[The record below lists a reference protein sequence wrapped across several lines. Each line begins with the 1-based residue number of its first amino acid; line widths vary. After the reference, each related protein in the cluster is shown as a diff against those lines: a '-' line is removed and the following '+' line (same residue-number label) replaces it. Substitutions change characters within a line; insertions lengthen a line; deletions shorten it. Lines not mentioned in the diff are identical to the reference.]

1 MSAAASFVATTK
13 TPTATALPVSLE
25 HASKRYGA
33 TTVVNDFSFHANP
46 GETVALLG
54 PNGAGKT
61 TSISMMLGLKHMSAG
76 TTHIFGQ
83 NPVSTEARVR
93 TGIMLQ
99 ESGLPATLKVR
110 EIVELFSRF
119 YPNPISN
126 ADAIE
131 AAMLK
136 EKADDKIGN
145 LSGGERQRLYFALSI
160 VGDPDLLFLDEPT
173 VGMDVTARGIFWDRI
188 RQMHARGK
196 TIVLTTHYLEE
207 ADALADRIVVMNKGV
222 QVAEGTP
229 AEIKATVMG
238 KVVRFTTD
246 SPDAALLR
254 ALPGVES
261 TTMGDN
267 NRRVELFTRTPE
279 ATVRALLNG
288 PAEVHDL
295 EVTGGSLEDA
305 FIRLTA

>member
-1 MSAAASFVATTK
+1 MSDVATQ
-13 TPTATALPVSLE
+13 LPVSLD

-33 TTVVNDFSFHANP
+33 NTVVNDFSFVANP

-61 TSISMMLGLKHMSAG
+61 TSISMMLGLKHMTSGQA
-76 TTHIFGQ
+76 HIFGHG
-83 NPVSTEARVR
+83 PTSTEARSR

-119 YPNPISN
+119 YPHPIS
-126 ADAIE
+126 DAE
-131 AAMLK
+131 AIDTAMLT
-136 EKADDKIGN
+136 EKTERRIAD
-145 LSGGERQRLYFALSI
+145 LSGGERQRLYFALAI
-160 VGDPDLLFLDEPT
+160 VGEPDLLFLDEPT
-173 VGMDVTARGIFWDRI
+173 VGMDVTARSIFWDRI

-207 ADALADRIVVMNKGV
+207 ADALAGRIVVMNKGV

-238 KVVRFTTD
+238 KVVRFHTP
-246 SPDAALLR
+246 SVNAATLR
-254 ALPGVES
+254 ALPGVDDA
-261 TTMGDN
+261 TLTDHT
-267 NRRVELFTRTPE
+267 VELFTRTPE
-279 ATVRALLNG
+279 VTVRALLNG
-288 PAEVHDL
+288 PTEVQDL

-305 FIRLTA
+305 FVRLTA

>member
-1 MSAAASFVATTK
+1 MSDSANH
-13 TPTATALPVSLE
+13 LPVSLE
-25 HASKRYGA
+25 HASKRYGTA
-33 TTVVNDFSFHANP
+33 TVVNDFSFSAQP

-61 TSISMMLGLKHMSAG
+61 TSISMMLGLKHLGSGQA
-76 TTHIFGQ
+76 HIFGHM
-83 NPVSTEARVR
+83 PTSSEARVR

-99 ESGLPATLKVR
+99 ESGLPATLKVQ

-119 YPNPISN
+119 YPQPITN
-126 ADAIE
+126 AEAIE
-131 AAMLK
+131 AAMLT
-136 EKADDKIGN
+136 EKTERRIAD
-145 LSGGERQRLYFALSI
+145 LSGGERQRLYFALAI
-160 VGDPDLLFLDEPT
+160 IGDPDLLFLDEPT

-229 AEIKATVMG
+229 AEIKSTVMG
-238 KVVRFTTD
+238 KVVRFHT
-246 SPDAALLR
+246 SSVNAASLR
-254 ALPGVES
+254 GLPGVDDA
-261 TTMGDN
+261 TLTDHT
-267 NRRVELFTRTPE
+267 VELFTRTPE
-279 ATVRALLNG
+279 TTVRALLNSTT
-288 PAEVHDL
+288 EVQDL

-305 FIRLTA
+305 FVRLTA

>member
-1 MSAAASFVATTK
+1 MNASAQ
-13 TPTATALPVSLE
+13 ALPVSLE
-25 HASKRYGA
+25 HAFKRYGEI
-33 TTVVNDFSFHANP
+33 TTVNDFSFSAQP

-61 TSISMMLGLKHMSAG
+61 TSISMMLGLKHLTSGQA
-76 TTHIFGQ
+76 HIFG
-83 NPVSTEARVR
+83 NTPTSSAARVR

-99 ESGLPATLKVR
+99 ESGLPGTLKVR

-119 YPNPISN
+119 YPHPISN
-126 ADAIE
+126 AEAIE
-131 AAMLK
+131 AAMLT
-136 EKADDKIGN
+136 EKTEHRIAD
-145 LSGGERQRLYFALSI
+145 LSGGERQRLYFALAI
-160 VGDPDLLFLDEPT
+160 IGEPDLLFLDEPT
-173 VGMDVTARGIFWDRI
+173 VGMDVTARAIFWDRI

-238 KVVRFTTD
+238 KVVRFH
-246 SPDAALLR
+246 SPSVNAASLR
-254 ALPGVES
+254 ALPGVDDA
-261 TTMGDN
+261 TLTDHT
-267 NRRVELFTRTPE
+267 VELFTRTPE
-279 ATVRALLNG
+279 ATVRALLNSTT
-288 PAEVHDL
+288 EVQDL

-305 FIRLTA
+305 FVRLTA

>member
-1 MSAAASFVATTK
+1 MSDSPQT
-13 TPTATALPVSLE
+13 LPVSLE

-33 TTVVNDFSFHANP
+33 TTVVDDFSFEARP

-61 TSISMMLGLKHMSAG
+61 TSISMMLGLKHMTSGQAR
-76 TTHIFGQ
+76 IFDHM
-83 NPVSTEARVR
+83 PTSTEARVR

-119 YPNPISN
+119 YPHPISN
-126 ADAIE
+126 AEAIE
-131 AAMLK
+131 AAMLTDK
-136 EKADDKIGN
+136 TERRIAD
-145 LSGGERQRLYFALSI
+145 LSGGERQRLYFALAI
-160 VGDPDLLFLDEPT
+160 IGEPDLLFLDEPT

-238 KVVRFTTD
+238 KVVRFHTP
-246 SPDAALLR
+246 SVNAATLR
-254 ALPGVES
+254 ALPGVEEA
-261 TTMGDN
+261 TLTDHT
-267 NRRVELFTRTPE
+267 VELFTRTPE
-279 ATVRALLNG
+279 ITVKALLNG
-288 PAEVHDL
+288 PTIVQDL
-295 EVTGGSLEDA
+295 EVGGGTLEDA
-305 FIRLTA
+305 FVRLTA

>member
-1 MSAAASFVATTK
+1 MSQTSPV
-13 TPTATALPVSLE
+13 LPVSLE

-33 TTVVNDFSFHANP
+33 TTVVDDFSFKARP

-61 TSISMMLGLKHMSAG
+61 TSISMMLGLKHMTSGQAR
-76 TTHIFGQ
+76 IFDHV
-83 NPVSTEARVR
+83 PTSTEARVR

-119 YPNPISN
+119 YPHPISN
-126 ADAIE
+126 AEAIE
-131 AAMLK
+131 AAMLTDK
-136 EKADDKIGN
+136 TERRIAD
-145 LSGGERQRLYFALSI
+145 LSGGERQRLYFALAI
-160 VGDPDLLFLDEPT
+160 IGEPDLLFLDEPT

-207 ADALADRIVVMNKGV
+207 ADARADRIVVMNKGV

-238 KVVRFTTD
+238 KVVRFHTP
-246 SPDAALLR
+246 SVNAAALR
-254 ALPGVES
+254 ALPGVEDA
-261 TTMGDN
+261 TLTDHT
-267 NRRVELFTRTPE
+267 VELFTRTPE
-279 ATVRALLNG
+279 ITVKALLNG
-288 PAEVHDL
+288 PTDVQDL
-295 EVTGGSLEDA
+295 EVGGGTLEDA
-305 FIRLTA
+305 FVRLTAS